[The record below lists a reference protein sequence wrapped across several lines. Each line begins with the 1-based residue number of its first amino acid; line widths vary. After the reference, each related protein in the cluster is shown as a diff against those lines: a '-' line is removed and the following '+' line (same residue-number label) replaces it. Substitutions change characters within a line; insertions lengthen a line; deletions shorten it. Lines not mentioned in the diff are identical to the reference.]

1 MLNKALIS
9 NFKGATKLVADVV
22 AQFSQDQ
29 WARGNASLQVPWK
42 LAFHIVDCL
51 DYYFREGPEQ
61 PYQWGHRFGGGWWQL
76 RDDQIPDPNSVL
88 DYLKEIE
95 ARIERQLSSLEDQ
108 DLAEPFD
115 PEKQLG
121 DCSLAHYIYALRHTM
136 HHHGELSLLSLQFG
150 NEEGLWT

>member
-1 MLNKALIS
+1 MLNKALIA
-9 NFKGATKLVADVV
+9 NFKGATKLVADVLTK
-22 AQFSQDQ
+22 FSQDQ
-29 WARGNASLQVPWK
+29 WVRGDASLQVPWK

-51 DYYFREGPEQ
+51 DYYFREDV

-76 RDDQIPDPNSVL
+76 ADDKIPNPDSVL
-88 DYLKEIE
+88 EYLKEIE
-95 ARIERQLSSLEDQ
+95 ERIVRQLSSLEDQ

-121 DCSLAHYIYALRHTM
+121 DSKLAHYIYALRHTM

>member
-1 MLNKALIS
+1 MLNKALIA

-29 WARGNASLQVPWK
+29 WVRGDTSLQVPWK

-51 DYYFREGPEQ
+51 DYYFREDPQ
-61 PYQWGHRFGGGWWQL
+61 QSYQWGHRFGGGWWQL
-76 RDDQIPDPNSVL
+76 EDDKIPDPDSVL
-88 DYLKEIE
+88 EYLKEIE
-95 ARIERQLSSLEDQ
+95 ARIARQLSSLDDL
-108 DLAEPFD
+108 DLAEAFD

-121 DCSLAHYIYALRHTM
+121 ETRLEHYIYALRHTM

-150 NEEGLWT
+150 NDEGLWT